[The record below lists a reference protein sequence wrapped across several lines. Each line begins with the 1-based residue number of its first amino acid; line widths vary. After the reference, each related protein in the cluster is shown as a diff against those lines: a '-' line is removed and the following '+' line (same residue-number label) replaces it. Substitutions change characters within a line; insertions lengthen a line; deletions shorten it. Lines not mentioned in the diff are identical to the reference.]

1 MMGINL
7 FQILNGLTFAA
18 LLFIVASG
26 FTLIFGL
33 LRIVNLAHGALYLI
47 GGLTGYSAAQASGSF
62 VVGALAAMVSVAALG
77 CVLDRG
83 LLPFVRGVELRQV
96 LLTLGVAFVL
106 NDLSLVIWGGD
117 TFSVPVPPA
126 LMGAMWIGS
135 VMYPKYRIFVLLLGI
150 LVFLFLWL
158 LLNKTRLGAL
168 IRAGVDDPEM
178 VEAMGINIRRV
189 FLGTFMLGAALAGLG
204 GVVGGA
210 FLTLYPTA
218 DAEILVFSL
227 AVVIIGGRGSL
238 VGAALGA
245 LLVGLLNAIGQVMF
259 PELAYFV
266 IFGPMA
272 LLLAFRPLGLFG
284 RAA

>member
-62 VVGALAAMVSVAALG
+62 VVGALAAMALVALLG

-83 LLPFVRGVELRQV
+83 LLPFVRGAELRQV

-117 TFSVPVPPA
+117 TFSVPVPPS

-150 LVFLFLWL
+150 LVFLALWL

-218 DAEILVFSL
+218 DSEILVFSL

-238 VGAALGA
+238 GGAALGA

>member
-1 MMGINL
+1 
-7 FQILNGLTFAA
+7 
-18 LLFIVASG
+18 
-26 FTLIFGL
+26 
-33 LRIVNLAHGALYLI
+33 
-47 GGLTGYSAAQASGSF
+47 
-62 VVGALAAMVSVAALG
+62 MVLVAALG
-77 CVLDRG
+77 AVLDRG
-83 LLPFVRGVELRQV
+83 LLSFVRGVELRQV
-96 LLTLGVAFVL
+96 LLTLGVAL
-106 NDLSLVIWGGD
+106 ILDDIGLVIWGGD
-117 TFSVPVPPA
+117 TFSVPVPQA
-126 LMGAMWIGS
+126 LRGAMRVGS
-135 VMYPKYRIFVLLLGI
+135 VMYPKYRIFVLVLGV
-150 LVFLFLWL
+150 LVFIALWL

-204 GVVGGA
+204 GVIGGA
-210 FLTLYPTA
+210 FLTLYPSA

-238 VGAALGA
+238 AGAALGA

>member
-1 MMGINL
+1 MGINL

-62 VVGALAAMVSVAALG
+62 VVGGLAAMALVAALG
-77 CVLDRG
+77 AILDRG
-83 LLPFVRGVELRQV
+83 LLRFVRGVELRQV
-96 LLTLGVAFVL
+96 LLTLGVAFIL
-106 NDLSLVIWGGD
+106 DDIGLVIWGGD
-117 TFSVPVPPA
+117 TFSVPVPA
-126 LMGAMWIGS
+126 QLQGAMSIGGII
-135 VMYPKYRIFVLLLGI
+135 YPKYRIFVLVLGI
-150 LVFLFLWL
+150 LVFAALWL

-178 VEAMGINIRRV
+178 VEAMGVNIHRV
-189 FLGTFMLGAALAGLG
+189 FLGTFMLGSALAGLG
-204 GVVGGA
+204 GLIGGA
-210 FLTLYPTA
+210 FLTLYPSA

-245 LLVGLLNAIGQVMF
+245 LLVGFLNAIGQVMF

-284 RAA
+284 KAA

>member
-1 MMGINL
+1 MTGINL

-47 GGLTGYSAAQASGSF
+47 GGLVGYSTAQASGSF
-62 VVGALAAMVSVAALG
+62 LLGILAAMAAVAILG
-77 CVLDRG
+77 GLLDRG

-117 TFSVPVPPA
+117 TFSVPIPQS
-126 LMGAMWIGS
+126 LSGAMWVGP
-135 VMYPKYRIFVLLLGI
+135 VMYPKYRIFVLALGI
-150 LVFLFLWL
+150 LVFVALWL

-204 GVVGGA
+204 GVIGGA
-210 FLTLYPTA
+210 FLTLYPSA

-245 LLVGLLNAIGQVMF
+245 LLVGLLNSIGQVMF

-284 RAA
+284 RTA

>member
-1 MMGINL
+1 MTGINL
-7 FQILNGLTFAA
+7 FQVLNGLTFAA

-26 FTLIFGL
+26 FTLIFGV
-33 LRIVNLAHGALYLI
+33 LRIVNLAHGALYLV
-47 GGLTGYSAAQASGSF
+47 GGLVGYSAAHASGSF
-62 VVGALAAMVSVAALG
+62 VLGILAAMALVAVLG
-77 CVLDRG
+77 GLLERG

-96 LLTLGVAFVL
+96 LLTLGVGLVL
-106 NDLSLVIWGGD
+106 DDLGLVIWGGD
-117 TFSVPVPPA
+117 TFSVPVPRS
-126 LMGAMWIGS
+126 LIGAMRIGG
-135 VMYPKYRIFVLLLGI
+135 VIYPKYRIFVLGLGI
-150 LVFLFLWL
+150 AVFAALWL

-178 VEAMGINIRRV
+178 VEAMGINIRQV

-204 GVVGGA
+204 GVIGGA
-210 FLTLYPTA
+210 FLTLYPSA

-245 LLVGLLNAIGQVMF
+245 LLVGLLNSIGQVMF

>member
-1 MMGINL
+1 MTGINL

-47 GGLTGYSAAQASGSF
+47 GGLIGYSTAQASGSF
-62 VVGALAAMVSVAALG
+62 VLGILAAMAAVAVLG
-77 CVLDRG
+77 GLLDRG

-117 TFSVPVPPA
+117 TFSVPIPES
-126 LMGAMWIGS
+126 LSGAMWIGP
-135 VMYPKYRIFVLLLGI
+135 VMYPKYRIFVLALGI
-150 LVFLFLWL
+150 LVFAALWL

-204 GVVGGA
+204 GVIGGA
-210 FLTLYPTA
+210 FLTLYPSA

-245 LLVGLLNAIGQVMF
+245 LLVGLLNSIGQVMF

>member
-1 MMGINL
+1 MGVNL

-33 LRIVNLAHGALYLI
+33 LRIVNLAHGALYLF
-47 GGLTGYSAAQASGSF
+47 GGLVGYTIASRTGSF
-62 VVGALAAMVSVAALG
+62 VLGAVSAMVFVAALG
-77 CVLDRG
+77 VVLDQG
-83 LLPFVRGVELRQV
+83 LLRFVRGVELRQV

-106 NDLSLVIWGGD
+106 NDIGLVIWGGD
-117 TFSVPVPPA
+117 TYTMPVPEV
-126 LMGAMWIGS
+126 LRGATRLGTIF
-135 VMYPKYRIFVLLLGI
+135 YPKYRLFVLALGVVIFILLR
-150 LVFLFLWL
+150 L

-189 FLGTFMLGAALAGLG
+189 FLGTFMLGSALAGLG
-204 GVVGGA
+204 GAVGGA
-210 FLTLYPTA
+210 FLTLYPSA

-238 VGAALGA
+238 AGAAVGA
-245 LLVGLLNAIGQVMF
+245 LLVGLLNSIGQVLF

-272 LLLAFRPLGLFG
+272 LILAFRPLGLFG
-284 RAA
+284 KTA

>member
-1 MMGINL
+1 MTGINL

-47 GGLTGYSAAQASGSF
+47 GGLAGYSVAQASGSAAL
-62 VVGALAAMVSVAALG
+62 GAVAAMVLVALLG
-77 CVLDRG
+77 AVLERG
-83 LLPFVRGVELRQV
+83 LMRFVRGAELRQV

-106 NDLSLVIWGGD
+106 DDLALVIWGGD
-117 TFSVPVPPA
+117 TFTVPVPSV
-126 LMGAMWIGS
+126 LQGAMKIGG
-135 VMYPKYRIFVLLLGI
+135 VFYPKFRIFVLALGVA
-150 LVFLFLWL
+150 VFAALWL
-158 LLNKTRLGAL
+158 LLNHTRLGAL

-178 VEAMGINIRRV
+178 VEASGINIRRV
-189 FLGTFMLGAALAGLG
+189 FLGTFMLGCALAGLG
-204 GVVGGA
+204 GVIGGA

-238 VGAALGA
+238 VGAAVGA
-245 LLVGLLNAIGQVMF
+245 LLVGLLNSIGRVMF

-284 RAA
+284 KAA